1 MILGSALCQILRFGL
16 KLLATLG
23 VSDTDVRFVMRL
35 LLVGFEAPS
44 HD

>member
-1 MILGSALCQILRFGL
+1 MLGSAIWRILRFGL

-35 LLVGFEAPS
+35 LRVGFEAPS